1 MIKNI
6 SLILIILFFNIN
18 LLNANSNIF
27 ISVKIDDEI
36 ITNYDVEKE
45 IRYLKILNPNLDQ
58 LNQSKIYEL
67 AKNSLINEIVKKKE
81 VLKYVDLK
89 GENTLVDNNLK
100 SLITRLNYKNEDHF
114 KEILDKKEVYS
125 IDQIKKKINIELFWN
140 EVIFQ
145 KYNRQVKINEKN
157 LLNKINNL
165 SNKLRKEYLLSEIIF
180 SKKKEESLETIKN
193 QIELSIK
200 EIGFNNSANI
210 YSISES
216 SKLGGKI
223 GWVSEN
229 SLSDIIINKLNNLK
243 VGEYTDLIKIGNNYM
258 ILQIDEIKESKVEI
272 DKQKELKR
280 LIKIETNKQLNQFS
294 RIYFMKSKINYTIN
308 EQ

>member
-125 IDQIKKKINIELFWN
+125 IDQIKKK
-140 EVIFQ
+140 
-145 KYNRQVKINEKN
+145 
-157 LLNKINNL
+157 
-165 SNKLRKEYLLSEIIF
+165 
-180 SKKKEESLETIKN
+180 
-193 QIELSIK
+193 
-200 EIGFNNSANI
+200 
-210 YSISES
+210 
-216 SKLGGKI
+216 
-223 GWVSEN
+223 
-229 SLSDIIINKLNNLK
+229 
-243 VGEYTDLIKIGNNYM
+243 
-258 ILQIDEIKESKVEI
+258 
-272 DKQKELKR
+272 
-280 LIKIETNKQLNQFS
+280 
-294 RIYFMKSKINYTIN
+294 
-308 EQ
+308 